1 MKVLTI
7 IVTYNGMDWIDKCLK
22 SIVGQSEV
30 VVVDNNSSDDTVTY
44 IETNF
49 PSVKLLSQ
57 TTNYGFGIANNIGI
71 NYALQNEADAVFL
84 LNQDAFAQ
92 TDCIKKLITAYQ
104 QNSYYGIISP
114 IHLNGNGSAVDYS
127 FLKIVSPF
135 NASSLVSDLIVGC
148 YSKDIYE
155 IYFINAAAWFIP
167 KDVFYKVGGFDPLF
181 FLYGEDDNYCQRV
194 LFHGFKIGIIPNAII
209 YHDSNNSNY
218 QIGEAGSE
226 KYFRQFLNSVYVKYA
241 NINTDNH
248 KQLFNFKVYMLKKV
262 IFKVIAFEIEKA
274 KSLFEKYR
282 KVDVS
287 AIKKSVMRN
296 KIKGS
301 NYLEI

>member
-92 TDCIKKLITAYQ
+92 TDCVKKLITAYQ
-104 QNSYYGIISP
+104 QNSHYGIISP

-127 FLKIVSPF
+127 FLKIISPF
-135 NASSLVSDLIVGC
+135 NASSLVSDLIVGS
-148 YSKDIYE
+148 YSKNIYE

-194 LFHGFKIGIIPNAII
+194 LFHGFKIGIIPNAMI

-218 QIGEAGSE
+218 QMGEPGSE
-226 KYFRQFLNSVYVKYA
+226 KYFRQFLNSVHIKYA

-248 KQLFNFKVYMLKKV
+248 KQLFNFKIYILKKA
-262 IFKVIAFEIEKA
+262 ISKALTFEIENA